1 MERPRAAMAHGSVH
15 MPGNGTGW
23 VQLGPAAAGDPA
35 PPITA
40 LVGPELQ
47 RTGIAPALGW
57 SVRNQTRIS
66 SGHRCAAQRRVFSAV
81 KTRPRNLSLWEP
93 TLAWY
98 PLGDLQRMGTR
109 ARLGSCSGA
118 VVVVGLGSPVVSK
131 ESLGPKRLLSVLDK
145 RLVTR
150 SRANVR

>member
-15 MPGNGTGW
+15 MPADGTGW

-35 PPITA
+35 PLITA

-66 SGHRCAAQRRVFSAV
+66 SGHRCAAQRRVFPAV

-98 PLGDLQRMGTR
+98 HWGTCSGWGHVPGSGAAPELWWWWGWVHRWFPKSPLGQ
-109 ARLGSCSGA
+109 SGFSA
-118 VVVVGLGSPVVSK
+118 C
-131 ESLGPKRLLSVLDK
+131 
-145 RLVTR
+145 
-150 SRANVR
+150 